1 MAFGTVRV
9 KLGLWNGVEM
19 SAMPEYEDCRK
30 AAEEHGV
37 PVKQLMQ
44 AVVAAMAEAK
54 VRG

>member
-37 PVKQLMQ
+37 PAKQLMQ